1 VSKLNYSFD
10 LHLHS
15 CLSPYGGEH
24 MTPKNIASVCALAG
38 YDIVALTDYNTCG
51 NSAAFQKAAEAEG
64 LLAVPGM
71 ELCLREDAHVIC
83 LFPDLERALAF
94 SDMVREKLPQL
105 ENNPAVFGEQ
115 VLVDEND
122 TVLGNES
129 AFLVGAA
136 DIGTYEIIPLV
147 EQYGGV
153 VYPAH
158 LNSDSYSVLA
168 NLGLWDPDMG
178 FKLAEVSFD
187 CPDSFCERA
196 DLSGLRFIKGCNAHT
211 IDQIPNQEQT
221 MNLPER
227 TAQAVI
233 DWLKK

>member
-1 VSKLNYSFD
+1 MNYSFD

-24 MTPKNIASVCALAG
+24 MTPKNIAMMCARAG

-64 LLAVPGM
+64 LLAVPGI

-83 LFPDLERALAF
+83 LFPDLERALVF
-94 SDMVREKLPQL
+94 SDMVRGKLPDL
-105 ENNPAVFGEQ
+105 ENNPKIFGDQ

-122 TVLGNES
+122 VILGNDT

-136 DIGTYEIIPLV
+136 DIGAYEIVALV

-158 LNSDSYSVLA
+158 LDGDAYSLLA
-168 NLGLWDPDMG
+168 TLGLWDPGMG
-178 FKLAEVSFD
+178 FKLAEVSLN
-187 CPDSFCERA
+187 CPGDFYTRP
-196 DLSGLRFIKGCNAHT
+196 DLEDLRFIKGCNAHT
-211 IDQIPNQEQT
+211 IDEIPNCYQT
-221 MNLPER
+221 MDLPER
-227 TAQAVI
+227 SVQAVI